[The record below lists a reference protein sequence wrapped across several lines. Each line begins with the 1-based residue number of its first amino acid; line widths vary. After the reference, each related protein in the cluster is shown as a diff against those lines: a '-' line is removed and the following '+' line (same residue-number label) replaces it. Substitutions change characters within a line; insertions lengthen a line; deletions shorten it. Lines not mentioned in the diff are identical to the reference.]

1 MRVPTTQFATAP
13 GDVSIAYQ
21 VFGDGPADVVWL
33 WGIASS
39 IEVAWDEPGYAAFLR
54 RLGELARVV
63 LYDRRGCGAS
73 DREGST
79 ATATLEERVEDLNAV
94 LDAVGSEKPCL
105 FGVSEG
111 GALAAVAAATQP
123 ARTGRIIVYGTMAR
137 FVRDDEHPWGWGD
150 AQFLA
155 SFYENLRELWGTVE
169 GARAAIP
176 LWAPSL
182 TGDEHFAEWMAKH
195 SRSAASRSAI
205 LPMMRSF
212 DEYDLV
218 DIFPMVRVPALVLH
232 RADDSLV
239 PVSHGR
245 WIAERMPSARY
256 VELPGVDHLPF
267 VGDTEALLAAVEAF
281 VHGEP
286 ALLADAR
293 RVLAVV
299 VLDVANGDRAADRL
313 GHSGWRE
320 LLAGYEQ
327 VVRTHAA
334 RFDAVS
340 TTNVGTRFVLAFEG
354 PARALRCALGIA
366 DATDRFGLQLRVGA
380 HAGECEMAA
389 SGVLGVAPQV
399 ASWLAEAARGGEI
412 LASETVRDLV
422 AGSGIRFGDRR
433 DVDLGAGD
441 QRTVLPVLV
450 RGETPE
456 AVRRLAVEQSNVFRR
471 DGEYWTVAFDGRVAT
486 LRDTKGMRDL
496 ARLLAEP
503 EREHHVSDLAAMES
517 GVGVGL
523 ATTSGAFDPLLDV
536 TAREQYR
543 RRLRELDQQI
553 DDADER
559 GNDDASA
566 AAIVEREALVAEL
579 SRAYGIGGQLRRSP
593 DHVERARKAV
603 TRRMREAISRIEQ
616 AHPTLGRHLQTAVH
630 TGVFCGYAPERN
642 TTWRVEIQ

>member
-54 RLGELARVV
+54 RLGEIARVV

-123 ARTGRIIVYGTMAR
+123 ARTGRIILYGTMAR

-155 SFYENLRELWGTVE
+155 SFYENLREVWGTVE
-169 GARAAIP
+169 GAQAAIP

-212 DEYDLV
+212 GEYDLV

-245 WIAERMPSARY
+245 WIADRMPSASY

-267 VGDTEALLAAVEAF
+267 VGDTEPLLAAVEAF

-286 ALLADAR
+286 PPLGDAR
-293 RVLAVV
+293 RLLAVV
-299 VLDVANGDRAADRL
+299 VLDVANGDRAAERL

-327 VVRTHAA
+327 VVRAHAA

-340 TTNVGTRFVLAFEG
+340 TTYVGTRFVLAFEG
-354 PARALRCALGIA
+354 PARALRCAFGIVA
-366 DATDRFGLQLRVGA
+366 ATDRFGLQLRVGV

-389 SGVLGVAPQV
+389 SGVLGMALQV
-399 ASWLAEAARGGEI
+399 AAWLAEAARGDEI

-433 DVDLGAGD
+433 DVELGAGD
-441 QRTVLPVLV
+441 RRTVLPVLV
-450 RGETPE
+450 RGESPE

-503 EREHHVSDLAAMES
+503 VREHHVSDLAAMES
-517 GVGVGL
+517 GAVIGL
-523 ATTSGAFDPLLDV
+523 AATRGAHDPVIDV

-553 DDADER
+553 DDADEC
-559 GNDDASA
+559 GNDGASA
-566 AAIVEREALVAEL
+566 VAIFEREALVAEL
-579 SRAYGIGGQLRRSP
+579 SRAYGIGGQVRRSP

-603 TRRMREAISRIEQ
+603 TRRMREAIARIEQ
-616 AHPTLGRHLQTAVH
+616 AHPTLGRHLQNAVH